1 MHSSNYWINQPVNII
16 INKDDIR
23 NIIDNPSEK
32 KSVELLSDFNFKTL
46 NMSHLDEIYC
56 LLLNHYIEDCDGSFR
71 FIYSRDYL
79 YWYLKYIPLG
89 LIVGLTYRNKLV
101 GLITATF
108 IDLIIY
114 DYKIKVPFINLL
126 CLQKKIRSCG
136 LCPIMIDEIKL
147 RILKMTKINYAIFFG
162 QNMPTK
168 AFCCLIEYVIPM
180 NCNRLKNIGLL
191 SDDHTNICKLIE
203 NPLHLM
209 KKTDVKIVIN
219 KLNNFLSKYDIK
231 QYFTFD
237 TGQYFLLPKK
247 HICYSFV
254 NRDDSANI
262 TDFISVYLNLYY
274 CVKEKKMI
282 TSAKI
287 AHYFYES
294 MSLTKLITY
303 LIDKLLD
310 YEIDQLYFSNMAD
323 NSNIEITKYLTKNK
337 TNLFFYNVNMLATE
351 HDKICLSFI

>member
-56 LLLNHYIEDCDGSFR
+56 LLLNHYIEDCDGSF
-71 FIYSRDYL
+71 
-79 YWYLKYIPLG
+79 
-89 LIVGLTYRNKLV
+89 
-101 GLITATF
+101 TF

>member
-247 HICYSFV
+247 HICY
-254 NRDDSANI
+254 
-262 TDFISVYLNLYY
+262 
-274 CVKEKKMI
+274 
-282 TSAKI
+282 
-287 AHYFYES
+287 YFYES